1 VPTLLRLIVAGIASL
16 ALLAPV
22 AGCGDGS
29 NEGSNEGSTSETS
42 GPKPPRSAEVPP
54 PRLASRDREAFAAI
68 QTASGVLRAAVVAAA
83 YGSANRIPAHPLRG
97 AARKLRSVHP
107 RNPLLKQLR
116 ARTANALIAAAS
128 PSADSKAVAAA
139 AIAEADRIDA
149 GLREYAASHPA
160 ANEVAPG

>member
-1 VPTLLRLIVAGIASL
+1 VPTLLRLIVAGVATLSL
-16 ALLAPV
+16 LVPV

-29 NEGSNEGSTSETS
+29 KEGSTSGTS

-54 PRLASRDREAFAAI
+54 PRLASRDKEAFATI

-83 YGSANRIPAHPLRG
+83 FGSTNRIPAHRLRG
-97 AARKLRSVHP
+97 AARELHSIHP
-107 RNPLLKQLR
+107 RNPLLKGLR
-116 ARTANALIAAAS
+116 ARTARALVAAAS
-128 PSADSKAVAAA
+128 PSADPKAVATA

-149 GLREYAASHPA
+149 GLRRYAASHPA